1 MSVSQER
8 IFAIAYRSIDERWG
22 RRERR
27 AIRSA
32 ITESLLADLLRLRVG
47 ASTSSWALSRNHAGK
62 PTLTN
67 TAGAIR
73 VSLSHSHLFA
83 LAAISDLGEIG
94 VDVEVRDP
102 SRSMSEIASYA
113 FGPQE
118 QRVVKSD
125 GPPAFYRIWT
135 LREAFAK
142 ARGLGFSILPMGAT
156 IFPRRPTPAFGRPP
170 SMEADGS
177 SRPGTYR
184 AIARLRSP
192 SPRNPQSAII
202 ANGT

>member
-1 MSVSQER
+1 MSVSQEG
-8 IFAIAYRSIDERWG
+8 ILAIAYRSIDERWG

-125 GPPAFYRIWT
+125 GPRAFYRIWT

-142 ARGLGFSILPMGAT
+142 ARGLGFSILADGRDY
-156 IFPRRPTPAFGRPP
+156 FPRRPTPAFGRPP